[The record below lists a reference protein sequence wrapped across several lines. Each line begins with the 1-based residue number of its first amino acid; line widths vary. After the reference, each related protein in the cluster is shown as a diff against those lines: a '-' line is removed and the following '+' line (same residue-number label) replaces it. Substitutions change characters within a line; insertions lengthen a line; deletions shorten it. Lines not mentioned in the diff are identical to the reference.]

1 MTRKSLVLSKSFQKS
16 FKKFVAKNPALKVLI
31 EAALIK
37 LEENA
42 FVRELKTHKLSGNLF
57 GLYACSCG
65 YDCRI
70 IFSVEKDNK
79 SKTEA
84 ILLIDIGTHDE
95 VY

>member
-1 MTRKSLVLSKSFQKS
+1 MVKRKLALSNSFRKSY
-16 FKKFVAKNPALKVLI
+16 KKFIAKKPLLKPLIQSALL
-31 EAALIK
+31 K
-37 LEENA
+37 LEEEP
-42 FVRELKTHKLSGNLF
+42 FLPELKTHKLSGNLF

-70 IFSVEKDNK
+70 IFSIEKDRK
-79 SKTEA
+79 SKSEV